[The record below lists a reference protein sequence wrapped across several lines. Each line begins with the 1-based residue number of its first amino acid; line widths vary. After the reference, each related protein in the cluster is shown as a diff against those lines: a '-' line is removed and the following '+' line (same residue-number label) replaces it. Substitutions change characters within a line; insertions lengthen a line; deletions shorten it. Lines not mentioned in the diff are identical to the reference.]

1 MRSVCPAG
9 ERTLMLAERNVCIP
23 ERGGLRIVGLS
34 SVTGSSS
41 SYIGGKMSFMVFAEP
56 RLDRLPFVV
65 PPLTCFLM
73 STKDLMT
80 LVSLVLTV
88 EVRRF
93 DTRLLFRAAIT
104 APSRRIILWN
114 MNVSH
119 SCGAAAYLSVGF
131 AVPSLYASGP
141 GVKTQGILGPAGSRE
156 TGAAVAAIGLTTHGI
171 PGPAGPESRTGICP
185 RFTAGCNIP
194 AGVGGYSWY
203 SAVLVLAPAIPSG
216 TRPCA

>member
-141 GVKTQGILGPAGSRE
+141 GVKTQGIPGPAGPRE
-156 TGAAVAAIGLTTHGI
+156 TGVGAIGLTTQGI
-171 PGPAGPESRTGICP
+171 PGPAGPRETGVGAIGLTTQGIP
-185 RFTAGCNIP
+185 GPAGSWAVTRLGSTAGLISP
-194 AGVGGYSWY
+194 GGVGGYN
-203 SAVLVLAPAIPSG
+203 
-216 TRPCA
+216 